1 MRSLLPLLRCS
12 TLAVGQLISPVGP
25 TTTLTQKTT
34 ECNILTYGACVR
46 PNPGSR
52 LVIPEGE
59 YLINWGG
66 NWEIERSLILQGF
79 AGVDVLN
86 LTINGEGDHKFLLDV
101 LVIHGPTRL
110 VRLISLTNASLHDLI
125 LIDSPKF
132 HTILDFAV
140 NVEAYHLTIR
150 GANLGSYD
158 GIDGIGTNY
167 YIHDNEVTN
176 LDECV
181 SVESPSH
188 HALIENLVLNVSADI
203 SNIYARNISILN
215 GNNIAFIIT
224 YPGGSG
230 TVTNITFENFRSK
243 PYTGAVTLRNIL
255 FRNISGSVADGA
267 KRPPLYLVAN
277 DLTFST
283 NVTEEAI
290 SVWTETGDKVVNK
303 IILEYTVAAKPTG
316 WVEPALP
323 SWAMVST
330 GYGTGSPISVYTP
343 VPLWRPN
350 GVGYDLYYWRR
361 FCGLVLRWKV
371 YP

>member
-25 TTTLTQKTT
+25 TTTVTQKTT

-59 YLINWGG
+59 YLINWGCGG

-86 LTINGEGDHKFLLDV
+86 STINGEGDHKFLLDV
-101 LVIHGPTRL
+101 LVIVNAVDFDTGRPRL

-283 NVTEEAI
+283 NVTEEDI
-290 SVWTETGDKVVNK
+290 SVRTETGDKVVNK
-303 IILEYTVAAKPTG
+303 ISTALGI
-316 WVEPALP
+316 VELKAGETPRKY
-323 SWAMVST
+323 ST
-330 GYGTGSPISVYTP
+330 ASPISVYTP